1 MLKGSPYDLIFRRC
15 CPLLHEQSESEDAW
29 LANKIVAKLAA
40 TRRSELFPNEATC
53 KMAQYLFVKRGEKIS
68 GPFTAEQILDLAA
81 KKKFAEGDLTS
92 AAKEGP
98 YVSYLETIKTL
109 EDSAAGETG
118 KSADSKTADSEPPSI
133 QWEYKRIMLPLH
145 LAGDEADRMMNQM
158 GWEGWELVGLSNHTG
173 NLRRVG
179 VESQSGGIANS
190 AATIATQNA
199 QIKLLKQHPGII
211 QTVAVFKRR
220 LTEERKSQILSEA
233 AGKQATSNG

>member
-1 MLKGSPYDLIFRRC
+1 MRRFWGQK
-15 CPLLHEQSESEDAW
+15 E
-29 LANKIVAKLAA
+29 
-40 TRRSELFPNEATC
+40 
-53 KMAQYLFVKRGEKIS
+53 
-68 GPFTAEQILDLAA
+68 
-81 KKKFAEGDLTS
+81 KFAEGDLTS